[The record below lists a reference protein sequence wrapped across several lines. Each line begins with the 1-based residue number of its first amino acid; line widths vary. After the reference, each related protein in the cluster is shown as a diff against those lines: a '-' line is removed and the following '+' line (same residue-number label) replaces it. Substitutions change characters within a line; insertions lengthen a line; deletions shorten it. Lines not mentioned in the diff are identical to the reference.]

1 MHTTTPCWTDRLH
14 RPPVTHAPPIG
25 EPMRSL
31 LRHRL
36 NDLERRLS
44 DLSASMDFLLREP
57 LIDGRTS
64 RNVTTPPQRSHAE
77 EAALSDVRAALAR
90 FDDGSYGLC
99 ATCGAPIE
107 PERLATRP
115 QVQHCSFCEQH
126 D

>member
-1 MHTTTPCWTDRLH
+1 MQITTPCWTDRLH
-14 RPPVTHAPPIG
+14 VPPVTHAPPIG

-36 NDLERRLS
+36 SDLERRLS
-44 DLSASMDFLLREP
+44 DMSQSMDLLLRETA
-57 LIDGRTS
+57 IDARAGWS
-64 RNVTTPPQRSHAE
+64 AASPPQRLRTE

-99 ATCGAPIE
+99 TTCGAPIE

-115 QVQHCSFCEQH
+115 QVLHCSFCEQH